1 MKRDLNCLK
10 SLNKFIYKIDAIN
23 KPKDAINANTQI
35 PYLRQQLYLS
45 EGAKVSLTININSDI
60 GLYNHSEGTVVKIL
74 YKNNYQLQKSNQP
87 YCVLVD
93 FPNFRG

>member
-35 PYLRQQLYLS
+35 PYLRQ
-45 EGAKVSLTININSDI
+45 
-60 GLYNHSEGTVVKIL
+60 
-74 YKNNYQLQKSNQP
+74 
-87 YCVLVD
+87 
-93 FPNFRG
+93 